1 MKVSSIIYEG
11 HAPGAV
17 RDAFLDG
24 VDHMFETGLTTRK
37 LILLCRQLRECT
49 DVLPG
54 VTCEMLEI
62 PAGSTYGQAA
72 DALLNRTSPLF

>member
-17 RDAFLDG
+17 RGDFLDA
-24 VDHMFETGLTTRK
+24 VDRMFENGFTTRK

-54 VTCEMLEI
+54 VTCELLEI
-62 PAGSTYGQAA
+62 PSGSTYGQAA
-72 DALLNRTSPLF
+72 YALLKRTSPLP